1 MSRIPLIHVTD
12 LYHSPQDP
20 DDQLDLLTV
29 AALPEFD
36 LKAVILD
43 CTQRFLEPAPAGWD
57 VRRDPGYV
65 LVAQLGHILGRTFPC
80 ALGPLE
86 PLSSPSDDARSRPR
100 SEQAGI
106 DLLLRSLEASPEPV
120 LISSVGSARII
131 TAAFNRAPDLVR
143 NKTRAVLLNAGATAG
158 EKREWN
164 VGLDPHAY
172 TGLWRSGIRIHWYP
186 CATEQSAFNR
196 KDPRGTYWKASHETL
211 FHDIPEA
218 IRAWI
223 AYGFSGSARGD
234 IISSLTDLGK
244 GAVWE
249 HLLAGERNM
258 WTTASLVM
266 AAGRNLAKTPHGWRF
281 LEAQSTSS
289 LETWPWRLDSIN
301 AAVDNETLVK
311 WSVSESET
319 PHKLFG
325 RKEGVGYGEAM
336 AQALNAL
343 FQSIPV

>member
-12 LYHSPQDP
+12 LYHTPQDP

-36 LKAVILD
+36 LKGVILD

-65 LVAQLGHILGRTFPC
+65 LVAQLGHILGRTIPC

-86 PLSSPSDDARSRPR
+86 PLSSPNDDARSRPL
-100 SEQAGI
+100 SEQPGI
-106 DLLLRSLEASPEPV
+106 ELLLDNLESSPEPV

-131 TAAFNRAPDLVR
+131 TAAFNRAPELVR
-143 NKTRAVLLNAGATAG
+143 EKTRAVLLNAGATAG
-158 EKREWN
+158 TKREWN
-164 VGLDPHAY
+164 VGLDPNAY
-172 TGLWRSGIRIHWYP
+172 IGLWRSGVRIHWYP
-186 CATEQSAFNR
+186 CATERSAFNR
-196 KDPRGTYWKASHETL
+196 KDPRGTYWKVSHETL
-211 FHDIPEA
+211 FHDIPDP
-218 IRAWI
+218 IKAWI

-234 IISSLTDLGK
+234 FIHALNELGK

-249 HLLAGERNM
+249 HVLAGTRNM

-266 AAGRNLAKTPHGWRF
+266 AAGRSLARTSDGWRF
-281 LEAQSTSS
+281 VNPQSTKT
-289 LETWPWRLDSIN
+289 LETLPWRLDSIN
-301 AAVDNETLVK
+301 AIVKDDTTVDWTQTP
-311 WSVSESET
+311 SET
-319 PHKLFG
+319 PYKLFG
-325 RKEGVGYGEAM
+325 RQEGLVYGEAM

-343 FQSIPV
+343 FRSISV